1 MFNNVF
7 ISYAKED
14 IETAEKLFNYLKS
27 FSYDPWLDKKKLLPG
42 QDWNTEIRLAL
53 KKADFIVLLLSKI
66 SIAKR
71 GYVQREF
78 KLALEY
84 CEQKFDSDI
93 YIIPCKIDDCE
104 VPEKLNKFQWGR
116 TVKP

>member
-1 MFNNVF
+1 MFNKVF
-7 ISYAKED
+7 ISYASED
-14 IETAEKLFNYLKS
+14 IASAEKLYDYLKS
-27 FSYDPWLDKKKLLPG
+27 AGYDPWLDKKRLLPG

-53 KKADFIVLLLSKI
+53 RKADFIVMLLSHI

-84 CEQKFDSDI
+84 CEEKLDGDI
-93 YIIPCKIDDCE
+93 YSARACCK
-104 VPEKLNKFQWGR
+104 PL
-116 TVKP
+116 